1 MRNDDA
7 DSRSEPVRVLVG
19 WDDDEEIDLLTM
31 YLEAG
36 GSEVRTA
43 RSPDELLSLF
53 RQEAFDVVLLPITFP
68 DDNHGFELFSE
79 IRRLNHDMPVMV
91 AARPGEIYPLS
102 RFIGHGV
109 QAHIYRDPAKEY
121 LFLLQTLLESA
132 LAARQAEQAR
142 ILAEKLRSEVD
153 SVRKL
158 QESMIPRDMTAPPGY
173 EIVARYEPSQI
184 QVSGGQPVVLAG
196 GDYYYAFQIGPK
208 RLVFLVGD
216 ASGHGIKACM
226 AIMGMHTLITLL
238 QDNLQ
243 SEPHD
248 FVQQINRRLCTQN
261 LVQDQEG
268 FITLVYG
275 MLDDG
280 VLRWTSAGH
289 CMPMLQ
295 NLETGEIVEV
305 GDATRDGGLPLGIY
319 DEAEYETVRTEIPR
333 GHRLVVYT
341 DGIVEAMA
349 DGDEHRQFGMTG
361 IQRVLTECRHES
373 LPNTLDAL
381 FRESNAFTAG
391 HGRHDDTSVLIL
403 ERRRDG

>member
-1 MRNDDA
+1 MPTEQA
-7 DSRSEPVRVLVG
+7 DSPSEAVRVLVG
-19 WDDDEEIDLLTM
+19 WDDEEEIDLLTM
-31 YLEAG
+31 YLETG
-36 GSEVRTA
+36 GTEVRVT
-43 RSPDELLSLF
+43 RTPDELLSAF
-53 RQEAFDVVLLPITFP
+53 QSESFDVVLLPITFP
-68 DDNHGFELFSE
+68 DDSQAFDAFSRMRELN
-79 IRRLNHDMPVMV
+79 RDLPVMV

-132 LAARQAEQAR
+132 LTARQAEQAR
-142 ILAEKLRSEVD
+142 LLAEKLRSEVD

-158 QESMIPRDMTAPPGY
+158 QESMIPRTMTAPAGY

-196 GDYYYAFQIGPK
+196 GDYYYAFQLGPK

-226 AIMGMHTLITLL
+226 AIMGMHTLISIL
-238 QDNLQ
+238 QDNLN
-243 SEPHD
+243 SAPHD
-248 FVQQINRRLCTQN
+248 FVREINRRLCNQN

-268 FITLVYG
+268 FITLIYG

-289 CMPMLQ
+289 CMPLLQ
-295 NLETGEIVEV
+295 NLETGEIVEA

-319 DEAEYETVRTEIPR
+319 EEAEYETVTTPIPR

-341 DGIVEAMA
+341 DGIVEAMSN
-349 DGDEHRQFGMTG
+349 GQEHEQFGMAG
-361 IQRVLTECRHES
+361 MHRVLNDCRRQP
-373 LPNTLDAL
+373 LAQTLEEL
-381 FRESNAFTAG
+381 FRESQAFTAG
-391 HGRHDDTSVLIL
+391 HGRHDDTSVLLL
-403 ERRRDG
+403 ERKLEG

>member
-1 MRNDDA
+1 M
-7 DSRSEPVRVLVG
+7 RVLVG
-19 WDDDEEIDLLTM
+19 WDDEEEIDLLTM

-36 GSEVRTA
+36 GTEVRVT
-43 RSPDELLSLF
+43 RTPDELLAAFQS
-53 RQEAFDVVLLPITFP
+53 EAFDVVLLAISFP
-68 DDNHGFELFSE
+68 DDSQAFDAFSR
-79 IRRLNHDMPVMV
+79 IRQLNQDVPVMV

-109 QAHIYRDPAKEY
+109 QAHVYRDPAKEY

-132 LAARQAEQAR
+132 LTARQAEQAR
-142 ILAEKLRSEVD
+142 LLAEKLRSEVD
-153 SVRKL
+153 SVRQL
-158 QESMIPRDMTAPPGY
+158 QESMIPRTMTAPVGY

-196 GDYYYAFQIGPK
+196 GDYYYAFQIGPQ

-226 AIMGMHTLITLL
+226 AIMGMHTLISIL
-238 QDNLQ
+238 QDNLHNA
-243 SEPHD
+243 PHD
-248 FVQQINRRLCTQN
+248 FVREINRRLCTQN

-268 FITLVYG
+268 FITLIYG
-275 MLDDG
+275 MLDSG

-319 DEAEYETVRTEIPR
+319 EEAEYDTVTTPIPP

-341 DGIVEAMA
+341 DGIVEAMSSA
-349 DGDEHRQFGMTG
+349 SEHAQFGMAG
-361 IQRVLTECRHES
+361 MHRVLNACRHQ
-373 LPNTLDAL
+373 TLAQTLEEL
-381 FRESNAFTAG
+381 FRESQAFTEG
-391 HGRHDDTSVLIL
+391 HGRHDDTSVLLL

>member
-1 MRNDDA
+1 
-7 DSRSEPVRVLVG
+7 VRVLAG
-19 WDDDEEIDLLTM
+19 WDDAEEVELLTM

-36 GSEVRTA
+36 GTDVRIT
-43 RSPDELLSLF
+43 RSPDELLAAF
-53 RQEAFDVVLLPITFP
+53 ETEVFDVVLLPITFP
-68 DDNHGFELFSE
+68 DNGKSFELFE
-79 IRRLNHDMPVMV
+79 RIRQTNPEMPVIV

-102 RFIGHGV
+102 RFVGHGV
-109 QAHIYRDPAKEY
+109 QAHVYRDPAKEY

-132 LAARQAEQAR
+132 LTARQAEQAR
-142 ILAEKLRSEVD
+142 LLAEKLRSEVD

-158 QESMIPRDMTAPPGY
+158 QESMIPRNMKAPPGY

-196 GDYYYAFQIGPK
+196 GDYYYAFQLSGN

-226 AIMGMHTLITLL
+226 SIMGMHTLISQL
-238 QDNLQ
+238 QDDLHNA
-243 SEPHD
+243 PHD
-248 FVQQINRRLCTQN
+248 FVREINRRLCNQN
-261 LVQDQEG
+261 LVQEQEG
-268 FITLVYG
+268 FITLIYG
-275 MLDDG
+275 VLESG

-295 NLETGEIVEV
+295 NVETGEIVDV

-319 DEAEYETVRTEIPR
+319 DDAEYETITTEFPP

-349 DGDEHRQFGMTG
+349 NGSEHKQFGINGM
-361 IQRVLTECRHES
+361 RR
-373 LPNTLDAL
+373 TLDACRRQPLNDTLGEL
-381 FRESNAFTAG
+381 FRDSLAFTGG
-391 HGRHDDTSVLIL
+391 HGRHDDTSVLLL
-403 ERRRDG
+403 ERHSDN

>member
-1 MRNDDA
+1 M
-7 DSRSEPVRVLVG
+7 RVLAG
-19 WDDDEEIDLLTM
+19 WDDEEEIELLTM

-36 GSEVRTA
+36 GTEVRITRSPEELLAEFESEV
-43 RSPDELLSLF
+43 
-53 RQEAFDVVLLPITFP
+53 FDVVLLPITFP
-68 DDNHGFELFSE
+68 DNGKSFELFE
-79 IRRLNHDMPVMV
+79 QVRRSNPNVPVMV

-142 ILAEKLRSEVD
+142 LLAEKLRSEVD

-158 QESMIPRDMTAPPGY
+158 QESMIPRNMHAPPGY

-184 QVSGGQPVVLAG
+184 QVSGGLPVVLAG
-196 GDYYYAFQIGPK
+196 GDYYYAFQLSGN

-226 AIMGMHTLITLL
+226 SIMGMHTLISQL
-238 QDNLQ
+238 QDDLHHA
-243 SEPHD
+243 PHD
-248 FVQQINRRLCTQN
+248 FVKQINRRLCNQQ

-268 FITLVYG
+268 FITLIYG
-275 MLDDG
+275 VLENG

-289 CMPMLQ
+289 CMPLLQ
-295 NLETGEIVEV
+295 NLATGQIVEA
-305 GDATRDGGLPLGIY
+305 GDANRDGGLPLGIY
-319 DEAEYETVRTEIPR
+319 EDADYDTVTTEIPP

-341 DGIVEAMA
+341 DGIIEAMSN
-349 DGDEHRQFGMTG
+349 GDQHEQFG
-361 IQRVLTECRHES
+361 IQGVNRILEACRREPLSHA
-373 LPNTLDAL
+373 LDEL
-381 FRESNAFTAG
+381 FRESQAFTRG
-391 HGRHDDTSVLIL
+391 QGRHDDTSVLLL
-403 ERRRDG
+403 ERRLDG

>member
-1 MRNDDA
+1 M
-7 DSRSEPVRVLVG
+7 RVLAG
-19 WDDDEEIDLLTM
+19 WDEAEEVELLSM

-36 GSEVRTA
+36 GTEVRIT
-43 RSPDELLSLF
+43 RSPDELLAAF
-53 RQEAFDVVLLPITFP
+53 ETEPFDVVLLPITFP
-68 DDNHGFELFSE
+68 DNGKSFEVFE
-79 IRRLNHDMPVMV
+79 QIRQLNPEMPVIV

-109 QAHIYRDPAKEY
+109 QAHVYRDPAKEY

-132 LAARQAEQAR
+132 LTARRAEQAR
-142 ILAEKLRSEVD
+142 LLAEKLRSEVD

-158 QESMIPRDMTAPPGY
+158 QESMIPREMHAPPGY

-184 QVSGGQPVVLAG
+184 QVSGGLPVVLAG
-196 GDYYYAFQIGPK
+196 GDYYYAFQLSGR

-226 AIMGMHTLITLL
+226 SIMGMHTLISQL

-243 SEPHD
+243 NAPHD
-248 FVQQINRRLCTQN
+248 FVKQINRRLCHQN

-275 MLDDG
+275 VLEDG
-280 VLRWTSAGH
+280 VVRWTSAGH
-289 CMPMLQ
+289 CMPLLQ
-295 NLETGEIVEV
+295 NIETGKIVEV
-305 GDATRDGGLPLGIY
+305 GDAMRDGGLPLGIY
-319 DEAEYETVRTEIPR
+319 DDAEYETIVTDLPP

-349 DGDEHRQFGMTG
+349 NGSEHQQFGIDGM
-361 IQRVLTECRHES
+361 RR
-373 LPNTLDAL
+373 TLDACRGRPLGDTLSEL
-381 FRESNAFTAG
+381 FRESLAFTGG
-391 HGRHDDTSVLIL
+391 HGRHDDTSVLLL
-403 ERRRDG
+403 ERHLDP

>member
-1 MRNDDA
+1 M
-7 DSRSEPVRVLVG
+7 RVLVG

-36 GSEVRTA
+36 GTEVRISRT
-43 RSPDELLSLF
+43 PEELLAAFES
-53 RQEAFDVVLLPITFP
+53 EPFDVVLLPITFP
-68 DDNHGFELFSE
+68 DDSRAFEVFMH
-79 IRRLNHDMPVMV
+79 IRQVNRDLPVMV

-132 LAARQAEQAR
+132 LMARQAEQAR

-158 QESMIPRDMTAPPGY
+158 QESMIPRDMSAPPGY

-184 QVSGGQPVVLAG
+184 NVSGGQPVVLAG
-196 GDYYYAFQIGPK
+196 GDYYYAFLLSNN

-226 AIMGMHTLITLL
+226 SIMGMHTLISLL
-238 QDNLQ
+238 QDNLHN
-243 SEPHD
+243 EPHD
-248 FVQQINRRLCTQN
+248 FVKEINRRLCHQN

-275 MLDDG
+275 VLDGG
-280 VLRWTSAGH
+280 VLHWTSAGH
-289 CMPMLQ
+289 CMPLLQ
-295 NLETGEIVEV
+295 DLETGAIVEA

-319 DEAEYETVRTEIPR
+319 EEADYETIKTEIPR

-349 DGDEHRQFGMTG
+349 AGSEHQQFGIDGMS
-361 IQRVLTECRHES
+361 RVLKACRGQP
-373 LPNTLDAL
+373 LAQTLDEL
-381 FRESNAFTAG
+381 FRESQEFTGG
-391 HGRHDDTSVLIL
+391 HGRHDDTSVLLL
-403 ERRRDG
+403 ERGLDS

>member
-1 MRNDDA
+1 M
-7 DSRSEPVRVLVG
+7 RVLAG
-19 WDDDEEIDLLTM
+19 WDDAEEIELLSM

-36 GSEVRTA
+36 GTVARIT
-43 RSPDELLSLF
+43 RSPDELLAAFETES
-53 RQEAFDVVLLPITFP
+53 FDVVLLPITFP
-68 DDNHGFELFSE
+68 DSGMSFELYE
-79 IRRLNHDMPVMV
+79 QIRASNPEMPVIV

-109 QAHIYRDPAKEY
+109 QAHVYRDPEKEY

-132 LAARQAEQAR
+132 LMARRAEQSR
-142 ILAEKLRSEVD
+142 LLAEKLRSEVD

-158 QESMIPRDMTAPPGY
+158 QESMIPRNMPAPPGY

-196 GDYYYAFQIGPK
+196 GDYYYAFQLSGN

-226 AIMGMHTLITLL
+226 SIMGMHTLISQL
-238 QDNLQ
+238 QDDLR
-243 SEPHD
+243 SAPSD
-248 FVQQINRRLCTQN
+248 FVRQINRRLCHQN

-268 FITLVYG
+268 FITLIYG
-275 MLDDG
+275 VLENG

-295 NLETGEIVEV
+295 NTETGVTVEA
-305 GDATRDGGLPLGIY
+305 GDPIRDGGLPLGIY
-319 DEAEYETVRTEIPR
+319 EDAEYDTITTEIPP

-341 DGIVEAMA
+341 DGIVEAMCN
-349 DGDEHRQFGMTG
+349 GSEHRQFGVDG
-361 IQRVLTECRHES
+361 VLRTLHACRREPLHHA
-373 LPNTLDAL
+373 LDEL
-381 FRESNAFTAG
+381 FRESLAFTGG
-391 HGRHDDTSVLIL
+391 HGRHDDTSVLLL
-403 ERRRDG
+403 ERHSKFVS

>member
-1 MRNDDA
+1 
-7 DSRSEPVRVLVG
+7 VRVLAG
-19 WDDDEEIDLLTM
+19 WDVAEEIELLSM
-31 YLEAG
+31 YLEADG
-36 GSEVRTA
+36 TEVRITH
-43 RSPDELLSLF
+43 SPEETLAAIETES
-53 RQEAFDVVLLPITFP
+53 FDVVLFPITFP
-68 DDNHGFELFSE
+68 DNAQSFELFE
-79 IRRLNHDMPVMV
+79 RIRHSNPEMPVIV

-109 QAHIYRDPAKEY
+109 QAHVYRDPEKEY

-132 LAARQAEQAR
+132 LSARRAQQAR

-158 QESMIPRDMTAPPGY
+158 QESMIPRDMPAPPGY

-184 QVSGGQPVVLAG
+184 HVSGGQPVVLAG
-196 GDYYYAFQIGPK
+196 GDYYYAFQLSGN

-226 AIMGMHTLITLL
+226 SIMGMHTLISQLRDDL
-238 QDNLQ
+238 HNAPD
-243 SEPHD
+243 D
-248 FVQQINRRLCTQN
+248 FVRQINFRLCNQN

-275 MLDDG
+275 VLENG

-289 CMPMLQ
+289 CMPLLQ
-295 NLETGEIVEV
+295 NLATGAVVEM
-305 GDATRDGGLPLGIY
+305 GDALRDGGLPLGIY
-319 DEAEYETVRTEIPR
+319 QDAEYETITSEIPP

-349 DGDEHRQFGMTG
+349 NGGEHHQFGLDG
-361 IQRVLTECRHES
+361 IQR
-373 LPNTLDAL
+373 TLDACRRRSLSDTLDEL
-381 FRESNAFTAG
+381 FRASLAFTG
-391 HGRHDDTSVLIL
+391 GQGRHDDTSVLLL
-403 ERRRDG
+403 ERFLDN

>member
-1 MRNDDA
+1 M
-7 DSRSEPVRVLVG
+7 RVLVG
-19 WDDDEEIDLLTM
+19 WDDEEETDLLTM

-36 GSEVRTA
+36 GTQVRVT
-43 RSPDELLSLF
+43 RSPDELLAAF
-53 RQEAFDVVLLPITFP
+53 ETEACDVVLLPITFP
-68 DDNHGFELFSE
+68 DSDQAFDLFEK
-79 IRRLNHDMPVMV
+79 IRRANPDMPVMV

-132 LAARQAEQAR
+132 LKARQAEQAR
-142 ILAEKLRSEVD
+142 LLAEKLRSEVD

-158 QESMIPRDMTAPPGY
+158 QESMIPRNMEAPLGY

-184 QVSGGQPVVLAG
+184 NVSGGQPVVLAG
-196 GDYYYAFQIGPK
+196 GDYYYAFKLSGQ

-226 AIMGMHTLITLL
+226 SIMGMHTLISML
-238 QDNLQ
+238 QDDLHAA
-243 SEPHD
+243 PHE
-248 FVQQINRRLCTQN
+248 FVKQINRRLCIQN

-275 MLDDG
+275 VLEDG

-289 CMPMLQ
+289 CVPLLQ
-295 NLETGEIVEV
+295 DMETGKTVEI
-305 GDATRDGGLPLGIY
+305 GDPTRDGGLPLGIY
-319 DEAEYETVRTEIPR
+319 DDADYETMATEIPP

-341 DGIVEAMA
+341 DGIIEAMSN
-349 DGDEHRQFGMTG
+349 GSEHKQFGIEGLRRT
-361 IQRVLTECRHES
+361 LHACRRQPLS
-373 LPNTLDAL
+373 RTLDEL
-381 FRESNAFTAG
+381 FRESMEFTG
-391 HGRHDDTSVLIL
+391 GEGRHDDTSVLLL
-403 ERRRDG
+403 ERRLDD